1 MTGTVVNVVAIL
13 TGATIGAV
21 LKKGIPERFNHTIV
35 QGLSLAIMIIGIQMA
50 VQTKNALIV
59 VLSLV
64 IGGLTGELL
73 QIEKRLD
80 SLGLWVEG
88 KIGNSQGDFARGF
101 VTASLVYCIGAMAVV
116 GSIQDG
122 LQGNS
127 STLFVKSLLDG
138 VTGIFFASTMGFGVA
153 FSAVPVFLY
162 QGSITLLAQYVQ
174 GFLTQPIIDEM
185 AATGGVLILG
195 IGIKIL
201 GLKDV
206 KVGNLLP
213 AIIYAVFISII
224 FKKFG
229 F

>member
-1 MTGTVVNVVAIL
+1 MTGTIVNVAAIL
-13 TGATIGAV
+13 IGATVGVV
-21 LKKGIPERFNHTIV
+21 LKKGIPERFNHTII
-35 QGLSLAIMIIGIQMA
+35 QGLAMSIMIIGIQMA
-50 VQTKNALIV
+50 IQTKNALVV

-64 IGGLTGELL
+64 IGGFTGELL

-80 SLGLWVEG
+80 SLGALIEK
-88 KIGNSQGDFARGF
+88 KIGNSQGDFAKGF

-122 LQGNS
+122 LRGDS

-138 VTGIFFASTMGFGVA
+138 VTAIFFASTMGFGVA

-174 GFLTQPIIDEM
+174 GFLTQPVINEM

-201 GLKDV
+201 GLKEV

-213 AIIYAVFISII
+213 AIIYAVFISMI